1 MRAPQHKLAFCAF
14 QMLFIALMSVLL
26 FFIDGLGIGTR
37 GPHNPFDD
45 LPDADPLAV
54 FQDEEPGIP
63 FGGLLAR
70 TDACLG
76 VEGRPQSASG
86 QTTILTGV
94 NAPAMVGYHKQGFPN
109 QALLDII
116 REHSLFV
123 QLKRAGV
130 NPITFANTYT
140 KRFFESRPR
149 WISATTAAVEA
160 AGLRF
165 NQVEDLRAGK
175 AVFHDFTNELLVE
188 RGEKVDLRSPEEAG
202 EVLAGIVAANQFTLY
217 EYFITDK
224 IGHAQDRDAA
234 RRVLPMLARFIRAL
248 LGKLDLESSTVILTS
263 DHGNIEDLSVRNHTL
278 NPVPTI
284 VWGRQREHIAPR
296 IRSLTDITPAI
307 VDVLTKGT
315 ETNGELDN
323 IGRAF
328 AQN

>member
-1 MRAPQHKLAFCAF
+1 V
-14 QMLFIALMSVLL
+14 LFIALMSVLL

-45 LPDADPLAV
+45 LPGAEPLAV
-54 FQDEEPGIP
+54 FQDEEPRIP
-63 FGGLLAR
+63 FGGLLAP

-86 QTTILTGV
+86 QTTILTGI
-94 NAPAMVGYHKQGFPN
+94 NAPATVGYHKQGFPN

-130 NPITFANTYT
+130 SPITFANTYT
-140 KRFFESRPR
+140 KRFFETRPR

-165 NQVEDLRAGK
+165 NQVEDLRAGR
-175 AVFHDFTNELLVE
+175 AVFHDFTNELLIE
-188 RGEKVDLRSPEEAG
+188 RGEQADLRTPEEAG
-202 EVLAGIVAANQFTLY
+202 EVLAGIVAANQFALY

-234 RRVLPMLARFIRAL
+234 RRVLPMLARFIRTL
-248 LGKLDLESSTVILTS
+248 LGKLDLERSTVILTS

-284 VWGRQREHIAPR
+284 VWGRQRKYIAPR
-296 IRSLTDITPAI
+296 IRSLADITPAI

-315 ETNGELDN
+315 ETDGPSSHARL
-323 IGRAF
+323 
-328 AQN
+328 AQADF

>member
-1 MRAPQHKLAFCAF
+1 MIIGRGECLATGI
-14 QMLFIALMSVLL
+14 MTNDSRVLL

-37 GPHNPFDD
+37 GPHNPFDG
-45 LPDADPLAV
+45 LSDAAPLAI
-54 FQDEEPGIP
+54 FQNEPAEIP
-63 FGGLLAR
+63 FAGILAP

-76 VEGRPQSASG
+76 IEGRPQSASG

-94 NAPAMVGYHKQGFPN
+94 NAPKIIGAHKQGFPN

-116 REHSLFV
+116 REQSIFL
-123 QLKRAGV
+123 QLKNKGIES
-130 NPITFANTYT
+130 ITFANTYT

-165 NQVEDLRAGK
+165 NQVEDLRAGA
-175 AVFHDFTNELLVE
+175 AVFHDFTNELLIERLIE
-188 RGEKVDLRSPEEAG
+188 RGETVDLRTPDEAG
-202 EVLAGIVAANQFTLY
+202 EVLAGIVSANRFTLY
-217 EYFITDK
+217 EYFMTDK

-248 LGKLDLESSTVILTS
+248 LGRLDLERSTVILTS

-284 VWGRQREHIAPR
+284 VWGQQREHVAPG

-307 VDVLTKGT
+307 LETLTVKAT
-315 ETNGELDN
+315 TH
-323 IGRAF
+323 
-328 AQN
+328 